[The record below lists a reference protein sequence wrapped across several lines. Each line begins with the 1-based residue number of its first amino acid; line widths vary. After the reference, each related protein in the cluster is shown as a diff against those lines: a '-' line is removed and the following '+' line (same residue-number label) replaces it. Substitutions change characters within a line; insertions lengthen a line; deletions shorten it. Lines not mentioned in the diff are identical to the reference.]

1 MCFRKSMDLRRRGV
15 SPGGTSCCVASGLFC
30 SVPVCR
36 VDRRRL
42 VRCVDVVEA
51 VCLPVGTGPPVGGRG
66 CAWGGDWSGWLVVEP
81 DRVASFETVCVS
93 SCGALRVKRC
103 RLDDRDSTRIC
114 GETGLQRRTLLLV
127 LQISMRGTI
136 RSVSRGGVPC
146 SLRVLVLHDVQNVS
160 SVLDLLIIIVADHWR
175 RKKKEEER
183 RAKKARRT

>member
-1 MCFRKSMDLRRRGV
+1 MDLRRRGV

-51 VCLPVGTGPPVGGRG
+51 VCLPVGRGPPVGGRG

-81 DRVASFETVCVS
+81 DRVASLETVCAS

-103 RLDDRDSTRIC
+103 RRDDRDSTRIC

-160 SVLDLLIIIVADHWR
+160 SVLDLLIIIIANHWR
-175 RKKKEEER
+175 RKTKEER